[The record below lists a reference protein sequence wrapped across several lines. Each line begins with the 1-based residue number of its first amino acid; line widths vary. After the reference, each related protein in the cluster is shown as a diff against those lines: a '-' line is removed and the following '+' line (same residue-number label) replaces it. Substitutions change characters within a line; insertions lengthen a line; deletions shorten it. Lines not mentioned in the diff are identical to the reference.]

1 MGGNKYDEV
10 KDKVVGGVKEIA
22 GKVTNNESLELK
34 GKLQKGVGKARE
46 VAGDVVHEMEDVKD
60 KVVGGVK
67 EVTGKYT
74 DNRGLEIKGK
84 IQRMK
89 VRNPRTNKIIFGVGA
104 AAGLFL
110 AAAVI
115 RKNREKAETEE

>member
-1 MGGNKYDEV
+1 MGGNRFEEV
-10 KDKVVGGVKEIA
+10 KNKVVGGVKEIA
-22 GKVTNNESLELK
+22 GKVSNNESLELR
-34 GKLQKGVGKARE
+34 GKLQKGAGKARE
-46 VAGDVVHEMEDVKD
+46 VAEDIVGEIEDVKD

-74 DNRGLEIKGK
+74 NNRGLEIKGK

-110 AAAVI
+110 VAAVI
-115 RKNREKAETEE
+115 RKNREKAELEE